1 MKRRVYPGIAR
12 LEKND
17 PGPSEEVKL
26 QPTCSILARWPSF
39 RFFYE
44 ATLDVSSRF
53 YFEATG
59 SGELQT
65 LHVQTKI
72 YIIPDTLDYVQV
84 NTYR

>member
-59 SGELQT
+59 NGFHLN
-65 LHVQTKI
+65 
-72 YIIPDTLDYVQV
+72 P
-84 NTYR
+84 